1 METSTGIKSWA
12 PDDRPREKLSSK
24 GPSSLSDSELVAI
37 LLGSGNRNESAVS
50 LARRILASVDND
62 LVSLGR
68 LDISS
73 LKKFKGMGDVKSLTL
88 VAALELGRRRRLT
101 EARVTPAIS
110 HSMGAYEHF
119 LPHLGDLS
127 HEEFWIMMLSKR
139 NTVIAVQKVSEGG
152 INYTAVDPKKVF
164 GIALENK
171 SSSIIVAHNHPSG
184 NTQPSDE
191 DLRLTRKLVSV
202 GKSLE
207 LPVLDHLIVTS
218 TRYYSFADEGTLE
231 HT

>member
-1 METSTGIKSWA
+1 MKAQSRWHDAFWQVLTMTLVCAGSPWRFRCSQKIQRDG
-12 PDDRPREKLSSK
+12 RGEK
-24 GPSSLSDSELVAI
+24 PY
-37 LLGSGNRNESAVS
+37 RY
-50 LARRILASVDND
+50 
-62 LVSLGR
+62 
-68 LDISS
+68 
-73 LKKFKGMGDVKSLTL
+73 